1 MMGNSRNSRVFS
13 FAILLKS
20 RKFHAREM
28 YLFYRISQIRTESRV
43 CGGIQVLYFIADNQ
57 LSGKLET
64 AIQSLDNLTKVYH
77 AFVNAK
83 PVPGSPEVTLEHR
96 YDSYLVPTS
105 ALDARQ
111 PAMKLHYAGISEN
124 IAGLI
129 ENILALKAAVKDV
142 FQSTTLSFNE
152 TAFEMS
158 RRAYV
163 RRMLNVRKSTH
174 LFQVLLFYQMS
185 RFSNSLIYT

>member
-1 MMGNSRNSRVFS
+1 M
-13 FAILLKS
+13 
-20 RKFHAREM
+20 
-28 YLFYRISQIRTESRV
+28 
-43 CGGIQVLYFIADNQ
+43 ADNQ

-77 AFVNAK
+77 AFINAK
-83 PVPGSPEVTLEHR
+83 PVPGTPAVTPGHR
-96 YDSYLVPTS
+96 YDGDLIPTS

-111 PAMKLHYAGISEN
+111 STMQQHYAGISEN

-142 FQSTTLSFNE
+142 FLATTSTMTSSND
-152 TAFEMS
+152 TAFVMS

-163 RRMLNVRKSTH
+163 RRMLNVRRSTH
-174 LFQVLLFYQMS
+174 LFQVLVLSKTLEF
-185 RFSNSLIYT
+185 FGIISNECSKIA

>member
-1 MMGNSRNSRVFS
+1 
-13 FAILLKS
+13 
-20 RKFHAREM
+20 
-28 YLFYRISQIRTESRV
+28 
-43 CGGIQVLYFIADNQ
+43 VLYFIADNQ

-83 PVPGSPEVTLEHR
+83 PVPGSPAVTPDHR
-96 YDSYLVPTS
+96 YDGDLVPTS
-105 ALDARQ
+105 ALEARQ
-111 PAMKLHYAGISEN
+111 SALEQHYPGISEN

-129 ENILALKAAVKDV
+129 ENILALKAAVKNV
-142 FQSTTLSFNE
+142 FTSTTATSSNS

-163 RRMLNVRKSTH
+163 RRMLNVRRSTH
-174 LFQVLLFYQMS
+174 LFQVFL
-185 RFSNSLIYT
+185 NKCTNE

>member
-1 MMGNSRNSRVFS
+1 M
-13 FAILLKS
+13 
-20 RKFHAREM
+20 
-28 YLFYRISQIRTESRV
+28 
-43 CGGIQVLYFIADNQ
+43 LYFIADNQ

-83 PVPGSPEVTLEHR
+83 PVPGSPAVTPDYR
-96 YDSYLVPTS
+96 YDGDLVPTS
-105 ALDARQ
+105 ALEARQ
-111 PAMKLHYAGISEN
+111 SAMKQHYAGISEN

-129 ENILALKAAVKDV
+129 ENVLALKAAVKDV
-142 FQSTTLSFNE
+142 FMSTTSTSSNN

-163 RRMLNVRKSTH
+163 RRMLNVRRSTH
-174 LFQVLLFYQMS
+174 LFQV
-185 RFSNSLIYT
+185 FSHE